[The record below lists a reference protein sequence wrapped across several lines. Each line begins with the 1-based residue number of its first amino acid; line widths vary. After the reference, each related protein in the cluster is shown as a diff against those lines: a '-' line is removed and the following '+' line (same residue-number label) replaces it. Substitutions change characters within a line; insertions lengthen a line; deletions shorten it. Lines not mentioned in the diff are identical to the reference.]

1 MVLLRPNA
9 PRQRLTAEVLSESK
23 SKTSRD
29 KSFADDLDKERGIV
43 KSRVA
48 LLLRSSEIKPFVLK
62 ICLQALI
69 SSNVAILKLFSLL

>member
-1 MVLLRPNA
+1 MLLRPNA

-23 SKTSRD
+23 SKTFED
-29 KSFADDLDKERGIV
+29 KSFAEDLDKDRGIV

-62 ICLQALI
+62 ICHYGV
-69 SSNVAILKLFSLL
+69 SGRVA